1 MSYLIGYGDFLIYR
15 KLCIAFIWQ
24 SLHILIIST
33 YIFIIYR
40 IFSLFII
47 IHLIYKVKFWHICR
61 SPLVP
66 GCREQ
71 SQQCCLCLS
80 GLPSLTHGKNGWKQE
95 LTALSFPSCF
105 RIAEHAA
112 QDPHVPQRT
121 HSGKHNAILQVPIFF
136 DRAAAAKVKNQYSW
150 PMLLRDFRRP
160 TLHHKGLCPL
170 HSQQGRSPL
179 HPFLSRR
186 WAEGEKHSF
195 SPLGSSLYL
204 IPFRVKAKSCRIA
217 PRALT
222 LHNMKKHAQ

>member
-47 IHLIYKVKFWHICR
+47 IHLIYKVKFWHIGR

-105 RIAEHAA
+105 RIAA
-112 QDPHVPQRT
+112 QDSHVPQRT
-121 HSGKHNAILQVPIFF
+121 HSGKHNVILQAPIFL
-136 DRAAAAKVKNQYSW
+136 DRNAAANVKNEGHVLDLCWLRTY
-150 PMLLRDFRRP
+150 LLP
-160 TLHHKGLCPL
+160 VLHHRGLCPL
-170 HSQQGRSPL
+170 H
-179 HPFLSRR
+179 PFFRKN
-186 WAEGEKHSF
+186 GEI
-195 SPLGSSLYL
+195 LYF
-204 IPFRVKAKSCRIA
+204 PFRCD
-217 PRALT
+217 LF
-222 LHNMKKHAQ
+222 